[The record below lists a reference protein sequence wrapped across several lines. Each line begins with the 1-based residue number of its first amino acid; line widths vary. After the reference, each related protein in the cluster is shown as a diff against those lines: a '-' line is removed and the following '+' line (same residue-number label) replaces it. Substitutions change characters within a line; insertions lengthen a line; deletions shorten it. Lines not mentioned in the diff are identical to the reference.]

1 MSVLSAG
8 ANAAVAAWALRAKI
22 LAHLTVLSHPAR
34 LAVASV
40 IIDQLAAISGAMT
53 VTGIRQTLVDISFAA
68 WPSEAWRTLTLEAA
82 HPVNTNS
89 TMVTGTGVAL
99 VHVDLAKL
107 ASGPW
112 RAGAGE
118 PVHQIIA
125 YPTIHARIGLAVVNI
140 MLALSSHEAR
150 GAAAAVLRLQ
160 IVAGGSVLTG
170 IGRAGVG
177 LVLAIGAP
185 IAMPALTGMR
195 GTHVA
200 ALAAMLTQPG
210 HGGVAVVGSNL
221 AAHHLHI
228 TKLACPAGGTGA
240 HIAGSVLYAGPALL
254 TRAAGTPVHHLVT
267 VRASEPGLAE
277 ALVGAVDAFTCSIV
291 FARAAVAGVYPALA
305 VGAREALLAEAAPVA
320 R

>member
-1 MSVLSAG
+1 M
-8 ANAAVAAWALRAKI
+8 
-22 LAHLTVLSHPAR
+22 
-34 LAVASV
+34 
-40 IIDQLAAISGAMT
+40 
-53 VTGIRQTLVDISFAA
+53 
-68 WPSEAWRTLTLEAA
+68 
-82 HPVNTNS
+82 
-89 TMVTGTGVAL
+89 
-99 VHVDLAKL
+99 
-107 ASGPW
+107 
-112 RAGAGE
+112 
-118 PVHQIIA
+118 
-125 YPTIHARIGLAVVNI
+125 
-140 MLALSSHEAR
+140 
-150 GAAAAVLRLQ
+150 
-160 IVAGGSVLTG
+160 
-170 IGRAGVG
+170 
-177 LVLAIGAP
+177 LAIGAP

-305 VGAREALLAEAAPVA
+305 VGAREALLAEAGIVIDPVLA
-320 R
+320 ETTVHAGAQRAVLVIGLAVNAAETQWAGAGEGVDIVRTCGSVLTGVGAALVLVLLAVLPDETGHAKALVVSCLV